1 MTDCDVVIVGGGPAG
16 SSCAWK
22 LRRAGLNV
30 VVWDRRRFPRDKI
43 CAGWITPQILAELQL
58 DPEAYTAGGLTFQ
71 PFTGF
76 AISRL
81 GDSESRIRYGRPVS
95 YGIRRC
101 EFDHYLLQRSG
112 AELCVGQPV
121 RTLQRRNGAW
131 VLNDTVRAK
140 LLVGAGGHF
149 CPVAQLLG
157 AKLGIAEPIVA
168 AQEAE
173 FELSPT
179 QQLTCKVESDVP
191 EIFFTRDLKGYGWV
205 VRKGAYIN
213 IGLGRQDSHRL
224 GEHVARF
231 VAFLEQRGKI
241 PEHLPAKF
249 LGHPYLLYG
258 AGQRPLLGDA
268 ALVIGD
274 AAGLAYSQSGEGIRP
289 AIESGLLAADT
300 ILEAAGTYSR
310 EGLAGY
316 EQRVVTRFGPRRTG
330 PGLTEVLPQWVAGPI
345 AGSLFASAWFARHVV
360 VDRWFLHRQQP
371 PLAEDP
377 SPTVAAR
384 SGQEQR
390 PRAQCDSNPS
400 PAMPSETVPPIA
412 PPM

>member
-1 MTDCDVVIVGGGPAG
+1 MTSCDVLIVGGGPAG

-22 LRRAGLNV
+22 LRRTGLHV

-43 CAGWITPQILAELQL
+43 CAGWITPQILAALQL
-58 DPEAYTAGGLTFQ
+58 DPEAYMADGLTFQ
-71 PFTGF
+71 PFSGF

-81 GDSESRIRYGRPVS
+81 GDDETRVRYGRPVS

-112 AELCVGQPV
+112 AELCLGQPV
-121 RTLQRRNGAW
+121 KTLERRNGGW
-131 VLNDTVRAK
+131 VLNDTIHAR
-140 LLVGAGGHF
+140 LLIGAGGHF

-157 AKLGIAEPIVA
+157 TRLGATEPIVA

-179 QQLTCKVESDVP
+179 QQLACKVAPDVP
-191 EIFFTRDLKGYGWV
+191 EIFFTPDLKGYGWV

-224 GEHVARF
+224 GDHVARF
-231 VAFLEQRGKI
+231 VAFLEQRGTI
-241 PEHLPAKF
+241 PERLPAKF
-249 LGHPYLLYG
+249 HGHPYLLYG
-258 AGQRPLLGDA
+258 TAQRPLLDNA

-274 AAGLAYSQSGEGIRP
+274 AAGLAYSKSGEGIRP

-300 ILEAAGTYSR
+300 ILEADGTYSR
-310 EGLAGY
+310 ERLAGY
-316 EQRVVTRFGPRRTG
+316 ERRVIARLGPRRTG
-330 PGLTEVLPQWVAGPI
+330 LGVTDFVPQWIAGPI
-345 AGSLFASAWFARHVV
+345 AGRLLASAWFARRVV

-371 PLAEDP
+371 ALTEEPP
-377 SPTVAAR
+377 QTAR
-384 SGQEQR
+384 LGQER
-390 PRAQCDSNPS
+390 L
-400 PAMPSETVPPIA
+400 PASA
-412 PPM
+412 G